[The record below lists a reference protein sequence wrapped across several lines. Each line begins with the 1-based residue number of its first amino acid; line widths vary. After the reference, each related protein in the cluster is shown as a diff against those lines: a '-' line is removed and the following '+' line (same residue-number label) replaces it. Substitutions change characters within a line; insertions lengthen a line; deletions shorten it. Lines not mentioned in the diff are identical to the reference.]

1 LFFRK
6 SLDVCCWWVSE
17 KFIFSHKRFANEKR
31 LNDMYQFNFITYQW
45 MKITPINQENKT
57 FSVRCRHTST
67 IRKGKLFL
75 FGGTTEQGVSNELI
89 ELDVNADELRD
100 EPISKCLNIKPDTCI
115 EIKHNKFYAHSFI
128 LSQSFVMEQFLKGVS
143 NGNQRR
149 KRHMESVNSSMDLNN
164 INKEVS
170 KKTLTREPSFPSSE
184 VMKTISIR
192 DTSPETFLH
201 VLHYLYGKIVIV
213 EKISVLI
220 ELCRASESYKLNHL
234 RSSCLQQLQKM
245 LNESNFDSVYQIVS
259 KIKFTTMLNYLD
271 NWKDKYSK
279 LQSKER
285 SLYSFVELS
294 NPVPLYN
301 DQLKKK
307 LVELYETKELC
318 DLTII
323 TKENISIPCHSYILA
338 SLSEYFYNLLL
349 STTESTFQIELAS
362 DVLGFILEF
371 LYSKSVNFPNNITM
385 DKLIFLYQIS
395 ETVLKSTDF
404 KEFMFGYILN
414 HIDSE
419 SILETLKCCLKY
431 FIQDQLYDYCLF
443 FTETSG
449 RSVFT
454 KHVIESSL
462 KNELPYRI
470 REPTI
475 SRHKKILSL
484 SQEPDFDFD
493 ELTDDSSNSPNS
505 SMFIPNDKKEDR
517 KEKRS
522 FRVISFSGQT
532 EQFNKLDELQVKV
545 QAQEKLIQNQQEMIQ
560 DLLQKQRET
569 DEMLKEIIAQF
580 QQK

>member
-1 LFFRK
+1 
-6 SLDVCCWWVSE
+6 
-17 KFIFSHKRFANEKR
+17 
-31 LNDMYQFNFITYQW
+31 
-45 MKITPINQENKT
+45 
-57 FSVRCRHTST
+57 
-67 IRKGKLFL
+67 
-75 FGGTTEQGVSNELI
+75 
-89 ELDVNADELRD
+89 
-100 EPISKCLNIKPDTCI
+100 
-115 EIKHNKFYAHSFI
+115 
-128 LSQSFVMEQFLKGVS
+128 
-143 NGNQRR
+143 
-149 KRHMESVNSSMDLNN
+149 
-164 INKEVS
+164 
-170 KKTLTREPSFPSSE
+170 
-184 VMKTISIR
+184 
-192 DTSPETFLH
+192 
-201 VLHYLYGKIVIV
+201 
-213 EKISVLI
+213 LI

-245 LNESNFDSVYQIVS
+245 LNESNFDSIYQIVS
-259 KIKFTTMLNYLD
+259 KLKFTTMLNYLD
-271 NWKDKYSK
+271 NWKEKYSK

-307 LVELYETKELC
+307 LVELYETKESC

-323 TKENISIPCHSYILA
+323 TKENISIPCHSYILS

-404 KEFMFGYILN
+404 KEFMFGYIVN

-419 SILETLKCCLKY
+419 TILETLKCCLKY
-431 FIQDQLYDYCLF
+431 FIQDRLYDYCLF
-443 FTETSG
+443 FVETSG

-462 KNELPYRI
+462 KNEMPYRI

-493 ELTDDSSNSPNS
+493 ELTDDSSSGSILLPNEV
-505 SMFIPNDKKEDR
+505 KEDR

-532 EQFNKLDELQVKV
+532 EQFNKLDELQMKL
-545 QAQEKLIQNQQEMIQ
+545 QTQEKLIQNQNEIIQ

-569 DEMLKEIIAQF
+569 DEMLKEIISQL